1 MCLQGELLK
10 QMNQAVKDGD
20 KLKLSTIRLVRAAVK
35 NKEIELR
42 RELRDEDV
50 VQVIS
55 TLIRQRLESIEQFKK
70 GGRNDLV
77 DKEEKELSILRSF
90 MPPQLSRE
98 EIKGLVQQV
107 VKELQATG
115 AKDMGRVMKEV
126 IPRVAGRADNRVV
139 SEVVREVLVSER
151 I

>member
-1 MCLQGELLK
+1 MCLQGELLR

-70 GGRNDLV
+70 GGRKDLV

-90 MPPQLSRE
+90 MPPQLSRD
-98 EIKGLVQQV
+98 EIKELVQQV

-139 SEVVREVLVSER
+139 SEVVREVLG
-151 I
+151 

>member
-1 MCLQGELLK
+1 MGLQEELLK
-10 QMNQAVKDGD
+10 QMNQAAKDGD

-70 GGRNDLV
+70 GGRKDLV
-77 DKEEKELSILRSF
+77 DKEEAELSILRSF

-98 EIKGLVQQV
+98 EIKELVQQV

-139 SEVVREVLVSER
+139 SEVVREVLG
-151 I
+151 

>member
-1 MCLQGELLK
+1 MMGLQEELLK
-10 QMNQAVKDGD
+10 QMNQATKDGD
-20 KLKLSTIRLVRAAVK
+20 KLKLSTLRLVRAAVK
-35 NKEIELR
+35 NKEIDLR

-50 VQVIS
+50 VQVIL

-70 GGRNDLV
+70 GGRKDLV
-77 DKEEKELSILRSF
+77 DKEEAELSILRSF

-98 EIKGLVQQV
+98 GIKELVQQV

-139 SEVVREVLVSER
+139 SEVVREVLG
-151 I
+151 